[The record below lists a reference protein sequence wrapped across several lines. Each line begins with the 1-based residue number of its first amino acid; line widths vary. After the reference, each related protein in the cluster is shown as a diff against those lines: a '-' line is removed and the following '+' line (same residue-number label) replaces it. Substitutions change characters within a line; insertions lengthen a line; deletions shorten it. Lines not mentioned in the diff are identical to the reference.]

1 MILST
6 RVYDAL
12 KWITLVLLP
21 AIGVFY
27 FSMADTWNLP
37 YATEIVATI
46 SGLDLFLAALLGIS
60 TNKFNITNPM
70 YRLNLVKLVG
80 NSDIRDW
87 VFSTSTYEILTWTA
101 QVFLP
106 AFISL
111 YGGLATVWHL
121 PYPEQIV
128 STLIALDALL
138 GVLLGFSTA
147 QFHKAVAVE
156 LIENK
161 DVVLVDRNPAI

>member
-1 MILST
+1 MILSN

-12 KWITLVLLP
+12 KWVTLVLLP
-21 AIGVFY
+21 AFGVFY
-27 FSMADTWNLP
+27 FSMAETWSLP
-37 YATEIVATI
+37 YATEIVSTVA
-46 SGLDLFLAALLGIS
+46 GFDLFLAALLGVS

-80 NSDIRDW
+80 ANDTQEW
-87 VFSTSTYEILTWTA
+87 VLPTSTYELLTWIA
-101 QVFLP
+101 QIFLP
-106 AFISL
+106 AFIAL
-111 YGGLATVWHL
+111 YGSLAAVWHL

-128 STLIALDALL
+128 STLIAFDALL

-161 DVVLVDRNPAI
+161 DVELVDRLPS